1 MTLAEL
7 VDQVCQKV
15 HRNDAPAR
23 AEARTYLKARYRIL
37 YESRIWRD
45 AIDPPL
51 LLSGRTLN
59 NEFGDPLT
67 DEHGNILTT
76 GLVDQILILPAIAS
90 RVINCRWGTNTV
102 LQNEELW
109 NMIRLNPSIFDQTG
123 DPIGFSVT
131 SPSGT
136 LVSPGGLPLVFTS
149 SHVDATFDVTV
160 RGRLGDVDQSEVVAV
175 TGGGQTNSIYSYDHI
190 SSLGKDSLDY
200 PLTVKDSI
208 GTTLLNLPAD
218 EGDRR
223 HQRIHFHSTPRTPGT
238 LMILYK
244 RRCKDLTHDS
254 DSTEIEG
261 FDNMLLAAAITDMR
275 EGERQISK
283 AAAKAQEVAGLM
295 QVAIDLEKEQS
306 ASMPRLIPD
315 PGDGGW
321 ELGGKGYW

>member
-7 VDQVCQKV
+7 ADQVCQKV

-23 AEARTYLKARYRIL
+23 AEAKMYLKARHRIL
-37 YESRIWRD
+37 WESRIWRD

-51 LLSGRTLN
+51 LLSGRTLT
-59 NEFGDPLT
+59 NEFGEPLM
-67 DEHGNILTT
+67 DENGNIITT
-76 GLVDQILILPAIAS
+76 GLVDQILILPAICS
-90 RVINCRWGTNTV
+90 RVINCRWGNNIV

-123 DPIGFSVT
+123 DPIGFR
-131 SPSGT
+131 
-136 LVSPGGLPLVFTS
+136 LLRLPARKFSQVDCRLRFTTS
-149 SHVDATFDVTV
+149 SVDAVFDVTI
-160 RGRLGDVDQSEVVAV
+160 RGRLNDVDQSEVVRV
-175 TGGGQTNSIYSYDHI
+175 TGGGPTNSVNSYDHI
-190 SSLGKDSLDY
+190 SALGKETLEANLTVTDSL
-200 PLTVKDSI
+200 
-208 GTTLLNLPAD
+208 GTTLLNLPAN
-218 EGDRR
+218 EGDRK
-223 HQRIHFHSTPRTPGT
+223 HQRIHFHSTPRNPGT

-244 RRCKDLTHDS
+244 RKCKDLINDS

-261 FDNMLLAAAITDMR
+261 FDNMVLAAAISDMR

-315 PGDGGW
+315 PGDGW
-321 ELGGKGYW
+321 DLHGKGYW

>member
-7 VDQVCQKV
+7 TDQVCQKV

-23 AEARTYLKARYRIL
+23 AEAKMYIKARHRIL
-37 YESRIWRD
+37 WESRIWRD

-51 LLSGRTLN
+51 LLSGRTLT
-59 NEFGDPLT
+59 NEFGEPLM
-67 DEHGNILTT
+67 DENGNIITT
-76 GLVDQILILPAIAS
+76 GLVDQILILPAICS
-90 RVINCRWGTNTV
+90 RVINCRWGNNIV

-136 LVSPGGLPLVFTS
+136 QVSPGGLPLRFTTS
-149 SHVDATFDVTV
+149 SVDAVFDVTI
-160 RGRLGDVDQSEVVAV
+160 RGRLNDVDQSEVVRV
-175 TGGGQTNSIYSYDHI
+175 TGGGPTNSVNSYDHI
-190 SSLGKDSLDY
+190 SALGKETLEANLTVTDSL
-200 PLTVKDSI
+200 
-208 GTTLLNLPAD
+208 GTTLLNLPAN
-218 EGDRR
+218 EGDRK
-223 HQRIHFHSTPRTPGT
+223 HQRIHFHSTPRNPGT

-244 RRCKDLTHDS
+244 RKCKDLINDS

-261 FDNMLLAAAITDMR
+261 FDNMVLAAAISDMR

-315 PGDGGW
+315 PGDGW
-321 ELGGKGYW
+321 DLHGKGYW

>member
-1 MTLAEL
+1 MTLKEL
-7 VDQVCQKV
+7 IDNVCTKV

-23 AEARTYLKARYRIL
+23 AEARTYIKNRHRIL

-51 LLSGRTLN
+51 LLSGRTLT
-59 NEFGDPLT
+59 NEFGEPLT
-67 DEHGNILTT
+67 DENGNIITA
-76 GLVDQILILPAIAS
+76 GLVDQILILPAIVS
-90 RVINCRWGTNTV
+90 RVINCRWGTDTV

-136 LVSPGGLPLVFTS
+136 LVSPGGLPLVFTTS
-149 SHVDATFDVTV
+149 SVDAVFDVTV
-160 RGRLGDVDQSEVVAV
+160 RGRLRDVDQNEVVRV
-175 TGGGQTNSIYSYDHI
+175 TGGGSTNSVNSYDHI
-190 SSLGKDSLDY
+190 SSLGKETLEANLTVTDSL
-200 PLTVKDSI
+200 

-223 HQRIHFHSTPRTPGT
+223 HQRIHFHSTPRNPGT

-244 RRCKDLTHDS
+244 RKCKDLIHDS

-283 AAAKAQEVAGLM
+283 AAAKAQEVQALM

-315 PGDGGW
+315 PGDGW
-321 ELGGKGYW
+321 DLPGKGYW

>member
-1 MTLAEL
+1 MTLKEL
-7 VDQVCQKV
+7 ADQVCTKC
-15 HRNDAPAR
+15 HRNDAPAQ
-23 AEARTYLKARYRIL
+23 AEARTYIKARYRIL

-51 LLSGRTLN
+51 LLRGRTLT
-59 NEFGDPLT
+59 NEFNEPLT
-67 DEHGNILTT
+67 DEDGNILTT

-90 RVINCRWGTNTV
+90 RVINCRWGSNIV

-109 NMIRLNPSIFDQTG
+109 NMVRLNPSIFDQTG

-136 LVSPGGLPLVFTS
+136 QVSPGGLPLVFTS
-149 SHVDATFDVTV
+149 SNIDAAFNVTV
-160 RGRLGDVDQSEVVAV
+160 RGRLNDVDQTEVVPV
-175 TGGGQTNSIYSYDHI
+175 TGAGATTSINAYDHI
-190 SSLGKDSLDY
+190 SSLGKDTLEY

-208 GTTLLNLPAD
+208 GTTLLRLPAE
-218 EGDRR
+218 EGDRK
-223 HQRIHFHSTPRTPGT
+223 HQRIHFHSTPRSPGT

-244 RRCKDLTHDS
+244 RKCKDLVHDS

-261 FDNMLLAAAITDMR
+261 FDNMVLAAAISDMR

-315 PGDGGW
+315 EGSVQDLP
-321 ELGGKGYW
+321 GKGYW